1 MNDAH
6 DNAADDTA
14 MLNRIETDMAIEAF
28 RQLMLKEFQ
37 QELKEYAL
45 TKTLRGHVN
54 MDRYV
59 EETERIRRAFED
71 KREDAIQRGLLP
83 RD

>member
-1 MNDAH
+1 MNDAY

-28 RQLMLKEFQ
+28 RALALKEYQ

-54 MDRYV
+54 TARYV
-59 EETERIRRAFED
+59 VATELIRRQFED
-71 KREDAIQRGLLP
+71 KRADARQRGLLP

>member
-1 MNDAH
+1 MNDAY
-6 DNAADDTA
+6 DNAADDKA
-14 MLNRIETDMAIEAF
+14 MINRIETDYAIEAF
-28 RQLMLKEFQ
+28 RALALKEYQ

-45 TKTLRGHVN
+45 TKTLRGHVDT
-54 MDRYV
+54 DRYV